1 MGLAVLQTAQNLL
14 KTLNLN
20 ILNDFYE
27 NRENMSV
34 NFVTFVKSWYL
45 SDKPSFAAY
54 LWIVSQPF
62 FWM

>member
-14 KTLNLN
+14 KTLNL
-20 ILNDFYE
+20 LNDFYE

-45 SDKPSFAAY
+45 SDKPSIAAY